1 MQGPQDLQ
9 QWSHPSFWKRA
20 VRLCLCLVD
29 VIRVECASVSACVHL
44 CPLMFLYECLACR
57 GGWSGLENILCD
69 STSGQASLAFDIPP
83 LITARATPGLFIQR
97 ALVGLAS
104 PGGTLWQHMRAASL
118 EPQQMERLKKNCY
131 KKKQIQKKLWWAEIY
146 SSFQTWDEGNND
158 YKRSLW
164 HYDEITAGGMQWCPR
179 TLTVR
184 GMKAGPSAII
194 VPH

>member
-29 VIRVECASVSACVHL
+29 VIRVECVSASACVHL

-83 LITARATPGLFIQR
+83 LITARATPGLFIQS
-97 ALVGLAS
+97 ALVGSAS
-104 PGGTLWQHMRAASL
+104 PEGRCDNTW
-118 EPQQMERLKKNCY
+118 EPQVLGLSRGSDKKTVIKRNKY
-131 KKKQIQKKLWWAEIY
+131 RKTFWWAQIY
-146 SSFQTWDEGNND
+146 SSSQTWDEGNND
-158 YKRSLW
+158 YKRSPW
-164 HYDEITAGGMQWCPR
+164 HYDEITARGKQRCPR

>member
-9 QWSHPSFWKRA
+9 QWSHPSFWKRP

-29 VIRVECASVSACVHL
+29 VIQAGCVSASACLHL

-69 STSGQASLAFDIPP
+69 STSGQAFPAFDIPP
-83 LITARATPGLFIQR
+83 LITAHATPGQFIQC
-97 ALVGLAS
+97 AVVGSAS
-104 PGGTLWQHMRAASL
+104 PVGRCDNTWAASF
-118 EPQQMERLKKNCY
+118 EPQQRKRLKKKLL
-131 KKKQIQKKLWWAEIY
+131 KKRNKYRKTFWWAQIY
-146 SSFQTWDEGNND
+146 SSFQIWDEGNND
-158 YKRSLW
+158 YKRWLW
-164 HYDEITAGGMQWCPR
+164 HYDEITAGGKQLCPR

-184 GMKAGPSAII
+184 GMKAGLLAII